1 MATVVKDFKVK
12 AGLVVEGASAT
23 VGGFDVLTK
32 NTDDQNY
39 VIGLIGGS
47 ATADATP
54 DTVVLR
60 DANADFAANEITVGS
75 VVLGGND
82 LATTLTGID
91 TDAQGYASAAQTAAE
106 GFATAADTTLYGTVT
121 TDIATAKSEAIS
133 DAATDATTKA
143 NAAQAAAEATA
154 AADATTKANAALSSA
169 QTYADTAEADAITSA
184 NGYTDTRET
193 AITTAYQNYADT
205 AEADAVAT
213 AAADATTKANT
224 AESNAVATAAAD
236 ATTKANTAES
246 NAVATAAADATTKA
260 NTAESNAVAT
270 AAADATTKAN
280 TAESNAVATAAA
292 DATSKADAA
301 VVTAN
306 AYTDNAVSGLA
317 WKEAVNLKADS
328 NVALTGTTATLVI
341 DGHAA
346 LDSTD
351 DGLYRV
357 LLVGQTTDS
366 ENGIYAY
373 ADNGSTYTLSRPA
386 DSDEFAELDAAAVYI
401 KEGTQYGSTSW
412 VQGNHYMT
420 DFTGQ
425 SWTQFSGQGT
435 VTAGTGITVDG
446 LQVEVNRTVVD
457 TWYDAAGSA
466 ATAESNAV
474 ATAAADATTKANAA
488 QAAAE
493 ATAAADATTKANA
506 AQAAAEATAAADAT
520 TKANTAESNAVA
532 TAAADATTKA
542 NTAESNAVATA
553 AADATT
559 KANTAES
566 NAVATAAADATAKA
580 DAALT
585 AAELYADGIE
595 TTINGTINA
604 LTTDDIAEG
613 TNEYFTDVRAKAS
626 AADLITNATKT
637 NIVITGDENGLT
649 ITAENGVAD
658 STTDNLTEGS
668 SNLYFTDAR
677 AVDAIEAVVP
687 NFTEIDVN
695 SVATQVAAASTGDAA
710 QQVVAYSFD
719 STAHRS
725 AKFLVKV
732 AYGAHTQVSEVLV
745 TLDTSDNV
753 AITEYAIVGTNGDAA
768 AVSADVSGGNV
779 RLLVTPANNTSTI
792 KVFGTLLV

>member
-205 AEADAVAT
+205 AEAD
-213 AAADATTKANT
+213 
-224 AESNAVATAAAD
+224 AVATAAAD

>member
-133 DAATDATTKA
+133 DAAT
-143 NAAQAAAEATA
+143 
-154 AADATTKANAALSSA
+154 
-169 QTYADTAEADAITSA
+169 
-184 NGYTDTRET
+184 
-193 AITTAYQNYADT
+193 
-205 AEADAVAT
+205 
-213 AAADATTKANT
+213 
-224 AESNAVATAAAD
+224 
-236 ATTKANTAES
+236 
-246 NAVATAAADATTKA
+246 
-260 NTAESNAVAT
+260 
-270 AAADATTKAN
+270 
-280 TAESNAVATAAA
+280 
-292 DATSKADAA
+292 
-301 VVTAN
+301 
-306 AYTDNAVSGLA
+306 
-317 WKEAVNLKADS
+317 
-328 NVALTGTTATLVI
+328 
-341 DGHAA
+341 
-346 LDSTD
+346 
-351 DGLYRV
+351 
-357 LLVGQTTDS
+357 
-366 ENGIYAY
+366 
-373 ADNGSTYTLSRPA
+373 
-386 DSDEFAELDAAAVYI
+386 
-401 KEGTQYGSTSW
+401 
-412 VQGNHYMT
+412 
-420 DFTGQ
+420 
-425 SWTQFSGQGT
+425 
-435 VTAGTGITVDG
+435 
-446 LQVEVNRTVVD
+446 
-457 TWYDAAGSA
+457 
-466 ATAESNAV
+466 
-474 ATAAADATTKANAA
+474 
-488 QAAAE
+488 
-493 ATAAADATTKANA
+493 DATTKANA

>member
-236 ATTKANTAES
+236 AT
-246 NAVATAAADATTKA
+246 
-260 NTAESNAVAT
+260 
-270 AAADATTKAN
+270 
-280 TAESNAVATAAA
+280 
-292 DATSKADAA
+292 SKADAA

-493 ATAAADATTKANA
+493 ATAAADAT
-506 AQAAAEATAAADAT
+506 
-520 TKANTAESNAVA
+520 
-532 TAAADATTKA
+532 
-542 NTAESNAVATA
+542 
-553 AADATT
+553 
-559 KANTAES
+559 
-566 NAVATAAADATAKA
+566 AKA

-658 STTDNLTEGS
+658 STTDDLTEGS

>member
-205 AEADAVAT
+205 AEAD
-213 AAADATTKANT
+213 
-224 AESNAVATAAAD
+224 
-236 ATTKANTAES
+236 
-246 NAVATAAADATTKA
+246 
-260 NTAESNAVAT
+260 
-270 AAADATTKAN
+270 
-280 TAESNAVATAAA
+280 
-292 DATSKADAA
+292 
-301 VVTAN
+301 
-306 AYTDNAVSGLA
+306 
-317 WKEAVNLKADS
+317 
-328 NVALTGTTATLVI
+328 
-341 DGHAA
+341 
-346 LDSTD
+346 
-351 DGLYRV
+351 
-357 LLVGQTTDS
+357 
-366 ENGIYAY
+366 
-373 ADNGSTYTLSRPA
+373 
-386 DSDEFAELDAAAVYI
+386 
-401 KEGTQYGSTSW
+401 
-412 VQGNHYMT
+412 
-420 DFTGQ
+420 
-425 SWTQFSGQGT
+425 
-435 VTAGTGITVDG
+435 
-446 LQVEVNRTVVD
+446 
-457 TWYDAAGSA
+457 
-466 ATAESNAV
+466 
-474 ATAAADATTKANAA
+474 
-488 QAAAE
+488 
-493 ATAAADATTKANA
+493 
-506 AQAAAEATAAADAT
+506 
-520 TKANTAESNAVA
+520 
-532 TAAADATTKA
+532 
-542 NTAESNAVATA
+542 AVATA